1 MQILDIQVIYTLLKS
16 EWVIE
21 FNELSRT
28 TDVQNSGESSQK

>member
-21 FNELSRT
+21 FNDLSRT
-28 TDVQNSGESSQK
+28 TDVQNSEESSQK